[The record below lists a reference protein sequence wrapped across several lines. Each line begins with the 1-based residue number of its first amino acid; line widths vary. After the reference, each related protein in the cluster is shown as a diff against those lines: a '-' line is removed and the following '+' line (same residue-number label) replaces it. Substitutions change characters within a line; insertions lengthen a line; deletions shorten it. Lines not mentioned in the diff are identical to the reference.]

1 MSTFKQKKELKSKIA
16 AAKKAGKSVQTIG
29 KLQYKLNNLASDPKG
44 NAVRTKS
51 TTNKAGQTVRGS
63 AVKTGNGGTVRSK
76 VNPNR
81 TTGKRIISKGIP
93 RPTKTGGHPS
103 AGAGKT
109 VTTTGLNGKRNI
121 VAAGSGKLIK
131 ATPTGKLSKATPAGS
146 GKPVARRGRGHPSAE
161 ANAFVNNIGKNP
173 SVVATKR
180 VISNTPPKIT
190 MQALKKYTNAQLHA
204 LSKQGVKQADQLLN
218 IRLSG
223 APRSSRDTSRT
234 RR

>member
-1 MSTFKQKKELKSKIA
+1 MSTFKQKKELKSKID
-16 AAKKAGKSVQTIG
+16 AAKKAGKSAQTVG
-29 KLQYKLNNLASDPKG
+29 KLQYKLNQLTADPKG

-131 ATPTGKLSKATPAGS
+131 ATPIGS
-146 GKPVARRGRGHPSAE
+146 GKTVARRGRGHPSAE
-161 ANAFVNNIGKNP
+161 ANAFVNNIGKKP
-173 SVVATKR
+173 SVVNAEK

-190 MQALKKYTNAQLHA
+190 MQALRKYTNAQLNT
-204 LSKQGVKQADQLLN
+204 LSKKGVKEADKLLN

-223 APRSSRDTSRT
+223 APRSSRDTLRT